1 MSKLIS
7 RKLFLSVLGLL
18 GTAGILSAAALSTN
32 YASVF
37 LENLKI
43 GGSYNL
49 TQSANYPMWVS
60 WKGEGRVKVRIV
72 PTAPRSDEL
81 REGYEPIPDVSWVTF
96 SKNDLELLPDE
107 TEYLDVILNIPA
119 DQKYLGK
126 KYQCYLFVS
135 SIPDTTGPGGG
146 LAISLGLKG
155 KLYFSTDRKPPT
167 LQELR
172 QLKQQEARIRQGVIV
187 QPEKFMFEV
196 LEFSTGS
203 AQIEITEFE
212 PLKIINSSPQK
223 VQVSIE
229 IINPEDFGINVPRDY
244 QKGLLGELK
253 LNKQRFSLKPDGVE
267 NLKIFWSGHEP
278 KARKFYALR
287 IYLKSPTLEIV
298 KFVRIYLN

>member
-96 SKNDLELLPDE
+96 SKNDLELLPD
-107 TEYLDVILNIPA
+107 
-119 DQKYLGK
+119 
-126 KYQCYLFVS
+126 
-135 SIPDTTGPGGG
+135 
-146 LAISLGLKG
+146 
-155 KLYFSTDRKPPT
+155 
-167 LQELR
+167 
-172 QLKQQEARIRQGVIV
+172 
-187 QPEKFMFEV
+187 
-196 LEFSTGS
+196 
-203 AQIEITEFE
+203 
-212 PLKIINSSPQK
+212 
-223 VQVSIE
+223 
-229 IINPEDFGINVPRDY
+229 
-244 QKGLLGELK
+244 
-253 LNKQRFSLKPDGVE
+253 
-267 NLKIFWSGHEP
+267 
-278 KARKFYALR
+278 
-287 IYLKSPTLEIV
+287 
-298 KFVRIYLN
+298 